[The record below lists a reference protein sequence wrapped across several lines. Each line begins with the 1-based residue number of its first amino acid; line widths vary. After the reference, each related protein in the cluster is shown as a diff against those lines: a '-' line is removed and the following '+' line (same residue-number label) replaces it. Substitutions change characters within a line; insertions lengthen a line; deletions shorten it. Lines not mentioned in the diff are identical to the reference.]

1 MMGGSHRTHV
11 RLPHLNLMTALL
23 WGTNSSHLQM
33 RKLRPSE
40 VKLHPGVQVPK
51 GAGDY
56 GNRCQAGFLG
66 GVASKLTSFL
76 APGALS
82 MVLLCQEPWGQRG
95 PSHHLPPSSG
105 PLSAHL

>member
-1 MMGGSHRTHV
+1 MGGSHRTHV
-11 RLPHLNLMTALL
+11 RLPHLNLVTALL
-23 WGTNSSHLQM
+23 WGKNSSHLQM

-40 VKLHPGVQVPK
+40 VKLHPGVQLPK